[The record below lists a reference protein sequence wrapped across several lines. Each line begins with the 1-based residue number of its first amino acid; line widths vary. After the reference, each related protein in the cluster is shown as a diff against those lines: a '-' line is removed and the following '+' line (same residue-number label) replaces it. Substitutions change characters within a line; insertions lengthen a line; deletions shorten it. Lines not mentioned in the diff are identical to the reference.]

1 MALRVLG
8 QVVGSRHLF
17 ILRIGSAMARRVVVI
32 VTALMR
38 QTLAFVTALMLSLA
52 IASPA
57 IAEIGCSWDAATH
70 FSETADHADEHKADA
85 PDPGGSDSGNDADR
99 DSHCA
104 FSHGHGALAT
114 RGDNP
119 ASPPRIL
126 TFASPIAAIFVS
138 SLPPGL
144 DRPPRG

>member
-1 MALRVLG
+1 MLALL
-8 QVVGSRHLF
+8 
-17 ILRIGSAMARRVVVI
+17 
-32 VTALMR
+32 
-38 QTLAFVTALMLSLA
+38 LSLA

-70 FSETADHADEHKADA
+70 FSETADHADEHGVDA
-85 PDPGGSDSGNDADR
+85 PDPGDPDGGNDTDR

-104 FSHGHGALAT
+104 FSHGHGDLAP
-114 RGDNP
+114 RAGNP
-119 ASPPRIL
+119 ALPARIL
-126 TFASPIAAIFVS
+126 SFALPAAARFVS